1 MTTARLITAMTA
13 LSLAS
18 GCVVYENDG
27 RSEQPAPTYV
37 NYIPTVAWAEAGCYW
52 DDYNQD
58 FIWWF
63 QTEVF
68 DDNGPNDL
76 TGVYADVYDVYGN
89 YIDGFELYQENPD
102 PDVWFSDWLQ
112 YSTYLD
118 CYYGGYQVDIIAY
131 DSYEDCDAVTVIPT
145 TY

>member
-1 MTTARLITAMTA
+1 M
-13 LSLAS
+13 
-18 GCVVYENDG
+18 
-27 RSEQPAPTYV
+27 
-37 NYIPTVAWAEAGCYW
+37 
-52 DDYNQD
+52 
-58 FIWWF
+58 
-63 QTEVF
+63 
-68 DDNGPNDL
+68 
-76 TGVYADVYDVYGN
+76 YGN

-131 DSYEDCDAVTVIPT
+131 DSYEDYDAVTVIPT